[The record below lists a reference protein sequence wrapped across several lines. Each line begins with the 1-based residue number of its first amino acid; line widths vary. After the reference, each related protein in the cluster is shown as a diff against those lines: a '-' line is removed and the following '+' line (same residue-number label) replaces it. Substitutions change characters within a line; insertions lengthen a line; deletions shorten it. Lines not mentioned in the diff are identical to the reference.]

1 MSALRQ
7 FMPAG
12 VPSTL
17 AAALICLAAH
27 SGMAMGD
34 QVKITPLGSHAGEY
48 CATDRA
54 MLFEDPTGVRLVYDV
69 GASVAGA
76 GDPRLGDV
84 HVMLLSHAHGDHIGT
99 NKAAGIN
106 AGTCARPETVSATP
120 ATNTGEIIAAKNAAI
135 MTGSDMAAFLAKKV
149 EAIRG
154 APVLNCAETGLT
166 RDTTVPLQAPCNA
179 FVQLGGKRTFK
190 TAGQAKGV
198 QVTTVYAVHSNNA
211 RVEMLSEGARPGLVP
226 DNLSAY
232 VGHANGYMLVFTN
245 GLRVYL
251 SGDTG
256 IMSEMK
262 TIIGDFYK
270 PHLAIINLGATTM
283 PSEEAAYAVNTLLR
297 PAAVIPSHSS
307 EGATEGGKLKA
318 GSRTADFA
326 RLVKGRKVHLSLSGR
341 TMEFDSKGKC
351 VAGC

>member
-1 MSALRQ
+1 MKSGGMQFIFFWVGCVAAASALAQ
-7 FMPAG
+7 N
-12 VPSTL
+12 
-17 AAALICLAAH
+17 
-27 SGMAMGD
+27 
-34 QVKITPLGSHAGEY
+34 VKITPLGAQAGEY

-76 GDPRLGDV
+76 SDPRLGEV

-106 AGTCARPETVSATP
+106 TGTCAKPETVSATP
-120 ATNTGEIIAAKNAAI
+120 ATNTGEIIAAKNSAI
-135 MTGSDMAAFLAKKV
+135 MTGNDMAAFLAKKV

-154 APVLNCAETGLT
+154 APVPNCTETGLT
-166 RDTTVPLQAPCNA
+166 RDTIVPLQAPCNA

-198 QVTTVYAVHSNNA
+198 QVTTVFAVHSDNA
-211 RVEMLSEGARPGLVP
+211 RVEMLSEGGRAGLVP

-232 VGHANGYMLVFTN
+232 VGHANGYMLVFSN

-270 PHLAIINLGATTM
+270 PQLAIINLGATTM

-307 EGATEGGKLKA
+307 EAATEGGKLKA
-318 GSRTADFA
+318 GSRTADFV

-341 TMEFDSKGKC
+341 TMEFDGKGKC

>member
-1 MSALRQ
+1 MRSVA
-7 FMPAG
+7 
-12 VPSTL
+12 VKHVL
-17 AAALICLAAH
+17 ASLACAWLANAH
-27 SGMAMGD
+27 G
-34 QVKITPLGSHAGEY
+34 QTVKITPLGAHAGEY

-76 GDPRLGDV
+76 TDPRLGDV

-99 NKAAGIN
+99 NKAAGLN
-106 AGTCARPETVSATP
+106 AGSCASPATVSALP

-135 MTGSDMAAFLAKKV
+135 MSGIEMTSFLAKKV
-149 EAIRG
+149 EVVRG
-154 APVLNCAETGLT
+154 ATVENCAETGLLRET
-166 RDTTVPLQAPCNA
+166 VVPLAAPCRA
-179 FVQLGGKRTFK
+179 GVQLGGKRTFK
-190 TAGQAKGV
+190 MAGQAKGV
-198 QVTTVYAVHSNNA
+198 QVSTVYAAHSNNGA
-211 RVEMLSEGARPGLVP
+211 RVLLAEPGRLPLVV
-226 DNLSAY
+226 DDLSAY
-232 VGHANGYMLVFTN
+232 LGHANGFVLVFST

-270 PHLAIINLGATTM
+270 PQVAIINLGATTM
-283 PSEEAAYAVNTLLR
+283 PSEEAAYAVNTLMS

-318 GSRTADFA
+318 GSRTEDFV
-326 RLVKGRKVHLSLSGR
+326 RLVQGRKVHLPLSGR
-341 TMEFDSKGKC
+341 TMEFDRDAKC

>member
-1 MSALRQ
+1 MNGKTTSTVFCALVCVA
-7 FMPAG
+7 AG
-12 VPSTL
+12 
-17 AAALICLAAH
+17 AAAQGQ
-27 SGMAMGD
+27 S
-34 QVKITPLGSHAGEY
+34 VKITPLGARAGEY

-76 GDPRLGDV
+76 GDPRLGEV

-99 NKAAGIN
+99 NKAAGLD
-106 AGTCARPETVSATP
+106 AGTCARPEVTSALP

-135 MTGSDMAAFLAKKV
+135 MTGNDMTAFLAKKV
-149 EAIRG
+149 ETIRG
-154 APVLNCAETGLT
+154 APLENCAETGLG
-166 RDTTVPLQAPCNA
+166 RDTIVPLPAPCRA
-179 FVQLGGKRTFK
+179 GVQLGGKRTFK
-190 TAGQAKGV
+190 IAGQAKGV
-198 QVTTVYAVHSNNA
+198 QVTTVFAVHSNNA
-211 RVEMLSEGARPGLVP
+211 GRAMLSEGARTPLAP
-226 DNLSAY
+226 DELTAY
-232 VGHANGYMLVFTN
+232 VGHANGYMLVFSN

-283 PSEEAAYAVNTLLR
+283 PSEEAAYAVNRLLR

-307 EGATEGGKLKA
+307 EAATEGGKLKA
-318 GSRTADFA
+318 GSRTEDFV

-341 TMEFDSKGKC
+341 TMEFDGKAKC
-351 VAGC
+351 LAGC

>member
-1 MSALRQ
+1 MLFAFLGLACAITTDALGQ
-7 FMPAG
+7 G
-12 VPSTL
+12 
-17 AAALICLAAH
+17 
-27 SGMAMGD
+27 
-34 QVKITPLGSHAGEY
+34 VKITPLGAQAGEY

-84 HVMLLSHAHGDHIGT
+84 HVMLLSHAHADHIGAA
-99 NKAAGIN
+99 KAAGMN
-106 AGTCARPETVSATP
+106 AGTCAKPETVSALP
-120 ATNTGEIIAAKNAAI
+120 ATNTAEIIAAKNAAI
-135 MTGSDMAAFLAKKV
+135 MTGNDMAAFLAKKV

-154 APVLNCAETGLT
+154 APVASCAESGLT
-166 RDTTVPLQAPCNA
+166 RDTVVPLQAPCSA
-179 FVQLGGKRTFK
+179 DVQLGGKRTFK
-190 TAGQAKGV
+190 IAGQAKGV
-198 QVTTVYAVHSNNA
+198 EVTTVFAVHSNNA
-211 RVEMLSEGARPGLVP
+211 RSPLLSESGRTPLIQ
-226 DNLSAY
+226 DSLSAY
-232 VGHANGYMLVFTN
+232 VGHANGYMLVFSN

-270 PHLAIINLGATTM
+270 PQLAIINLGGTTM
-283 PSEEAAYAVNTLLR
+283 PSAEAAYAVNTLLH

-307 EGATEGGKLKA
+307 EAATEGGKLKP
-318 GSRTADFA
+318 GSRTEDFVK
-326 RLVKGRKVHLSLSGR
+326 LVKGRKVHLPLSGR
-341 TMEFDSKGKC
+341 TMEFDAKARC

>member
-1 MSALRQ
+1 MLFVVLGAACAVATGALAQ
-7 FMPAG
+7 
-12 VPSTL
+12 T
-17 AAALICLAAH
+17 
-27 SGMAMGD
+27 
-34 QVKITPLGSHAGEY
+34 VKITPLGAQSGEY

-84 HVMLLSHAHGDHIGT
+84 HVVLLSHAHPDHIGM
-99 NKAAGIN
+99 NKSAGIN
-106 AGTCARPETVSATP
+106 AGTCAKPETANALP
-120 ATNTGEIIAAKNAAI
+120 ATNSGEIAAAKNAAI
-135 MTGSDMAAFLAKKV
+135 MTGNDMAAYLSKKV
-149 EAIRG
+149 EAVRG
-154 APVLNCAETGLT
+154 APVPSCAETGLT

-179 FVQLGGKRTFK
+179 GVQLGGKRTFK

-198 QVTTVYAVHSNNA
+198 QVTTVFAVHSNNA
-211 RVEMLSEGARPGLVP
+211 RHEMLAEAGRSPLIG

-232 VGHANGYMLVFTN
+232 VGHANGYMLVFSN

-262 TIIGDFYK
+262 TVIGDFYK
-270 PHLAIINLGATTM
+270 PHLAILNLGATTM
-283 PSEEAAYAVNTLLR
+283 PSEEAAYAVNSLLR

-307 EGATEGGKLKA
+307 EAATEGGKLKS
-318 GSRTADFA
+318 GSRTEDFV

-341 TMEFDSKGKC
+341 TMEFDGKAKC

>member
-1 MSALRQ
+1 MAV
-7 FMPAG
+7 ACAIATG
-12 VPSTL
+12 
-17 AAALICLAAH
+17 AH
-27 SGMAMGD
+27 G
-34 QVKITPLGSHAGEY
+34 QTVKITPLGSHAGEF

-84 HVMLLSHAHGDHIGT
+84 HVILLSHAHGDHIGL
-99 NKAAGIN
+99 NKAAGLN
-106 AGTCARPETVSATP
+106 AGVCAKPETVSALP
-120 ATNTGEIIAAKNAAI
+120 ATTTGEIAAAKNAAI
-135 MTGSDMAAFLAKKV
+135 MTGIDMTSFVAKKV
-149 EAIRG
+149 EAIHG
-154 APVLNCAETGLT
+154 KPVENCAETGLT
-166 RDTTVPLQAPCNA
+166 RDTIVPLQAPCRA
-179 FVQLGGKRTFK
+179 GVQLGGKRTFK

-198 QVTTVYAVHSNNA
+198 QVTTVFAVHSNNA
-211 RVEMLSEGARPGLVP
+211 GRAMLSEGGRSPLVP
-226 DNLSAY
+226 DELSAY

-270 PHLAIINLGATTM
+270 PNLAIINLGATTM

-318 GSRTADFA
+318 GSRTADFV

-341 TMEFDSKGKC
+341 TMEFDGKAKC